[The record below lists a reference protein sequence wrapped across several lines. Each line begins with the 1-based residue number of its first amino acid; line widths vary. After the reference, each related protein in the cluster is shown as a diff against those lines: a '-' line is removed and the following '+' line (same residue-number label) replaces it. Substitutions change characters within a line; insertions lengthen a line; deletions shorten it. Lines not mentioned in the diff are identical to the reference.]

1 MRLLE
6 FRLKQAVQPLTDAW
20 QRLPVARRGSTRLG
34 ISFRP
39 LQAAAFGLEVR
50 PTLQA
55 LLAHPFQI
63 IRLGAYWN
71 RIEPEPGAF
80 QTDELDWQVEA
91 AEGAGKQ
98 IILCLGPLKT
108 FGYPEF
114 FVPRHHLRQP
124 FPEHKLVEPSK
135 YPALL
140 QAATEFITAPGGA
153 V

>member
-1 MRLLE
+1 M
-6 FRLKQAVQPLTDAW
+6 
-20 QRLPVARRGSTRLG
+20 ARRGSTLLG

-50 PTLQA
+50 PTLQE
-55 LLAHPFQI
+55 LLAYPFQI

-71 RIEPEPGAF
+71 RIEPKPGTF
-80 QTDELDWQVEA
+80 QTDELDWQIEA
-91 AEGAGKQ
+91 AERAGKQ

-114 FVPRHHLRQP
+114 FVPEHHLKQP
-124 FPEHKLVEPSK
+124 FPEHSLIKPAK

-140 QAATEFITAPGGA
+140 QAAMEFITAVGGA
-153 V
+153 L